1 MSDVELERRI
11 AAALHSPVSL
21 REGTRDRI
29 MRRVRESARDA
40 APRRRALPLSSSSPR
55 HSLIGL
61 AMAASI
67 GGVAVLSTVTPHG
80 VPIDDGRQNAIG
92 DSVVGTLRD
101 TLILMRLIHEG
112 EHRYAF
118 VVDGARWEP
127 DPGTLPVRVG
137 DRLVPLLRV
146 ARDSN

>member
-29 MRRVRESARDA
+29 MRRVRESARDG
-40 APRRRALPLSSSSPR
+40 APRRRALTLSSRSPR
-55 HSLIGL
+55 HSIIGL

-67 GGVAVLSTVTPHG
+67 GSVTVLSAVTSQSVSVAG
-80 VPIDDGRQNAIG
+80 ERSSAIV
-92 DSVVGTLRD
+92 DSVAGTLRD
-101 TLILMRLIHEG
+101 TLVLMRLIHDG

-127 DPGTLPVRVG
+127 DRGTLPVRAG

>member
-21 REGTRDRI
+21 QDGARDRI

-40 APRRRALPLSSSSPR
+40 APRRRALPLSLRSPR
-55 HSLIGL
+55 HSIIGL

-67 GGVAVLSTVTPHG
+67 GSVAVLSTVTPHAAS
-80 VPIDDGRQNAIG
+80 IDGGRQGAIG
-92 DSVVGTLRD
+92 DSIVGTLRD
-101 TLILMRLIHEG
+101 TLILMRLIHDG

-118 VVDGARWEP
+118 VVDGARWGP
-127 DPGTLPVRVG
+127 DRGTLPVRVG

>member
-11 AAALHSPVSL
+11 AAALHAPVSL
-21 REGTRDRI
+21 RDGARDRI

-40 APRRRALPLSSSSPR
+40 APRRRALPLSLRSPR
-55 HSLIGL
+55 HSIIGL

-67 GGVAVLSTVTPHG
+67 GSVAVLSTVTPHSAS
-80 VPIDDGRQNAIG
+80 IDGGRQGAIG
-92 DSVVGTLRD
+92 DSIVGTLRD
-101 TLILMRLIHEG
+101 TLILMRLIHDG

-118 VVDGARWEP
+118 VVDGARWGP
-127 DPGTLPVRVG
+127 DRGTLPVRVG

>member
-11 AAALHSPVSL
+11 AAALHSPVTL
-21 REGTRDRI
+21 REGARDRV
-29 MRRVRESARDA
+29 MHRVRESARDG
-40 APRRRALPLSSSSPR
+40 APRRKAQLLSPRAPR
-55 HSLIGL
+55 HSVIGL

-67 GGVAVLSTVTPHG
+67 GSVAVLSTVTPHS
-80 VPIDDGRQNAIG
+80 PSIDGERQGSIG

-101 TLILMRLIHEG
+101 TLLLMRLIHDG

-127 DPGTLPVRVG
+127 QRGTLPVRAD
-137 DRLVPLLRV
+137 DRLVPLVRAV
-146 ARDSN
+146 RDSN

>member
-1 MSDVELERRI
+1 MSDVELERRV

-21 REGTRDRI
+21 RDGARDRI

-40 APRRRALPLSSSSPR
+40 APRRRTLPLASRSPM
-55 HSLIGL
+55 HSFIGL

-67 GGVAVLSTVTPHG
+67 GSVAVLSTVTPRSAS
-80 VPIDDGRQNAIG
+80 IDGEHRGAIG
-92 DSVVGTLRD
+92 DSVVGALRD
-101 TLILMRLIHEG
+101 TLILMRLIHDG

-127 DPGTLPVRVG
+127 HRGTLPPRAG
-137 DRLVPLLRV
+137 DRLVPLVRV